1 MIWPLLSALARLLG
15 PILPFLATWVAAK
28 RDARQKAR
36 IERLQA
42 DADALKAR
50 ERIKDDI
57 DQDDDLAG
65 RAARAGIV
73 RKPGQ

>member
-42 DADALKAR
+42 DADALKDR
-50 ERIKDDI
+50 ERIEDDI

-73 RKPGQ
+73 RKPGK